1 MATKKKKKE
10 TTIGDLSQK
19 IDVLAVSMEKGFKLA
34 DEKMEKGFKA
44 VDNRFKAFD
53 EKMEKGFKL
62 ADEKMEAGFKRSDE
76 RLEAAINN
84 LALMTAK
91 GFEHMDERMNS
102 LEQGQEDIIES
113 NTHEHEEMKLRQ
125 DEVPYRFEFVELEK
139 RVEVLERA
147 R

>member
-1 MATKKKKKE
+1 MAIKKKKKE
-10 TTIGDLSQK
+10 TTIGDLSKK
-19 IDVLAVSMEKGFKLA
+19 IDVLAVS
-34 DEKMEKGFKA
+34 
-44 VDNRFKAFD
+44 
-53 EKMEKGFKL
+53 MEKGFKL

-76 RLEAAINN
+76 RLEAVINN

-102 LEQGQEDIIES
+102 LEQGQEDIIRS
-113 NTHEHEEMKLRQ
+113 NTREHEEMKLRQ

-139 RVEVLERA
+139 RVEVLERM